1 MLDFSG
7 HTARTDVPGRSADT
21 GAPRTRSVTQRASLG
36 LVLLFVSGC
45 SSVPP
50 AARPGLWAAG
60 AVVAASILFRVA
72 GDDES
77 SGQPDDLGCFEE
89 IENGHTEAICPP

>member
-1 MLDFSG
+1 MFEFSG
-7 HTARTDVPGRSADT
+7 HTARVI
-21 GAPRTRSVTQRASLG
+21 QRASLG

-60 AVVAASILFRVA
+60 AVVAASILFRVGA
-72 GDDES
+72 ADES
-77 SGQPDDLGCFEE
+77 SGQPEDLGCFDQ
-89 IENGHTEAICPP
+89 IENGHTETICPP